1 MYDLCLYALNCG
13 IAMAARIPM
22 IAMTIINSINVKPF
36 SFFLFILI
44 NILSPP
50 YNYECMFLTAIF
62 KYDLKLK
69 KALPSPPPTSIVIML
84 QKVLTNSM
92 PSQRKE
98 AMNKINTLFTTGY
111 RRFFERRSQSH
122 SILPPIFHGS

>member
-1 MYDLCLYALNCG
+1 
-13 IAMAARIPM
+13 MAARIPM

-44 NILSPP
+44 NILFPP
-50 YNYECMFLTAIF
+50 YDYECMFLTAIF

-69 KALPSPPPTSIVIML
+69 KALPSPPPTSILIMF
-84 QKVLTNSM
+84 QKVDTNNM

-98 AMNKINTLFTTGY
+98 ALNKISTLNYNWLHEVIFKEDP
-111 RRFFERRSQSH
+111 RVIQAF
-122 SILPPIFHGS
+122 PPYFMAPDIFRHKL